1 MQLNDL
7 PLSVQEDVRSVL
19 MAYSTVYV
27 TLKADG
33 KYKVTAALVLHNG
46 PYDQYIGEF
55 TCKEV
60 FTLEER
66 IVNYVNEFRDFPVS
80 YKKGGTN
87 YTGTKDWAALQSGW
101 TKAEMIDGTI
111 IFH

>member
-7 PLSVQEDVRSVL
+7 PLSAQEDVRSVL

-33 KYKVTAALVLHNG
+33 KYNVTAALVLHNG

-66 IVNYVNEFRDFPVS
+66 IVNYVNEFRDFPCAQ
-80 YKKGGTN
+80 
-87 YTGTKDWAALQSGW
+87 YTGKKDWAALQSDW
-101 TKAEMIDGTI
+101 SKAEMVDGNI
-111 IFH
+111 VFH

>member
-1 MQLNDL
+1 MNLNTL
-7 PLSVQEDVRSVL
+7 PLSVQEDVRASL
-19 MAYSTVYV
+19 CAYSTVYV

-33 KYKVTAALVLHNG
+33 KYNVTAALVLHNG
-46 PYDQYIGEF
+46 PYDKFIGEF

-66 IVNYVNEFRDFPVS
+66 IVNYVNEFRDFP
-80 YKKGGTN
+80 YHRTN
-87 YTGTKDWAALQSGW
+87 GAHYTGKKDWAALNSDW
-101 TKAEMIDGTI
+101 TKAEMVDGNI

>member
-1 MQLNDL
+1 MQLNNL
-7 PLSVQEDVRSVL
+7 PQSVQEDVRSVL

-33 KYKVTAALVLHNG
+33 KYNVTAALVLHNG

-55 TCKEV
+55 TSKEV

-66 IVNYVNEFRDFPVS
+66 IVNYVNEFRDFP
-80 YKKGGTN
+80 YRCTN
-87 YTGTKDWAALQSGW
+87 GAHYTGKKDWAALQSDW
-101 TKAEMIDGTI
+101 SKAEMIDGNI
-111 IFH
+111 VFH

>member
-1 MQLNDL
+1 MYINTL
-7 PLSVQEDVRSVL
+7 PLSVQEEVRSVL
-19 MAYSTVYV
+19 MAFSTVYV

-33 KYKVTAALVLHNG
+33 KYTVDAHITLHNG
-46 PYDQYIGEF
+46 PYDQFIGEF

-66 IVNYVNEFRDFPVS
+66 ILNYVNEFRSFP
-80 YKKGGTN
+80 YRCTN
-87 YTGTKDWAALQSGW
+87 GAHYTGKKDWEALNSDW
-101 TKAEMIDGTI
+101 TKAEMVDGNI